1 MIHDL
6 KDNCIQPKLI
16 DKRRDFRVEDEAISD
31 SVVPDLSSYRTVTKA
46 PIELAAV
53 TASGTAVEFKS
64 RWR

>member
-31 SVVPDLSSYRTVTKA
+31 SVVPLPLTMVA
-46 PIELAAV
+46 EL
-53 TASGTAVEFKS
+53 GTAFAEDFSCGWVD
-64 RWR
+64 R